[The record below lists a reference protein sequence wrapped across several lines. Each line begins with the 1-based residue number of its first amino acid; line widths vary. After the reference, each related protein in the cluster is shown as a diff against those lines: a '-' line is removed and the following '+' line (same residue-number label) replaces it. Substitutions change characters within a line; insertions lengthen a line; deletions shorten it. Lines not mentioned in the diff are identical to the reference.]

1 MKSFANTDAYK
12 NLSMEN
18 LKVNQMT
25 RKVKELQLTFEMC
38 KSQWRQYKKRSKICD
53 IYIHII
59 VLIKSYIICMAQVI
73 ESGLWY
79 FRNNTVYEN
88 EE

>member
-1 MKSFANTDAYK
+1 MKSYANTDAYK

-25 RKVKELQLTFEMC
+25 RKVKELQLTFKMC
-38 KSQWRQYKKRSKICD
+38 KSQLRQYKKRSRICD

-59 VLIKSYIICMAQVI
+59 V
-73 ESGLWY
+73 
-79 FRNNTVYEN
+79 
-88 EE
+88 